1 MSISLKSFKN
11 LIKFKIKMQATKR
24 IIALF
29 DVDQTLTPAR
39 KTIEKAMLE
48 TLAKCKERGVAIGI
62 VSGSDLH
69 KIKEQVGDELAAS
82 ADFTF
87 SENGLYALKQGQFFS
102 QKSIKDYLGEDRLK
116 KLINFC
122 LHYIA
127 DLDIPIKRGTFIEY
141 RTGMLNVSP
150 IGRNCSRE
158 ERDEF
163 ERYDKD
169 AGVRKAFV
177 EKLKQEFGDELLT
190 FSIGG

>member
-1 MSISLKSFKN
+1 
-11 LIKFKIKMQATKR
+11 MQSAKR

-39 KTIEKAMLE
+39 KTIEKAMLD
-48 TLAKCKERGVAIGI
+48 TLAACKERGIAIGI
-62 VSGSDLH
+62 VSGSDLN
-69 KIKEQVGDELAAS
+69 KIKEQVGDELVAK

-87 SENGLYALKQGQFFS
+87 SENGLYALRQGQFLA
-102 QKSIKDYLGEDRLK
+102 QKSIKDYLGEERLK

-141 RTGMLNVSP
+141 RTGMINVSP

-163 ERYDKD
+163 EHFDKT
-169 AGVRKAFV
+169 ALVRKTFV
-177 EKLKQEFGDELLT
+177 EKLKEEFGEELLT